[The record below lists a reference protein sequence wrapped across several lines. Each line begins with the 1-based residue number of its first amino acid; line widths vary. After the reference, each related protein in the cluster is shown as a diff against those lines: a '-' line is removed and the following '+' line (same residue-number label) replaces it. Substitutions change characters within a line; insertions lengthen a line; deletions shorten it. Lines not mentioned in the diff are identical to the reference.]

1 MGAATDDKPYDR
13 EPVAAHAVLVASSP
27 VALVASIVT
36 GDAAVGE
43 RAIGVALDAPSP
55 LPGALLHTAGTAA
68 SCAWVQGVVQQGAS
82 NGLTQLAVSTAVRT
96 LPAEPDATWWWPVV
110 ASGTALAPLS
120 LTVTPPRGSMR
131 TRAASSSSASSSAIA
146 GGASRYATSVS

>member
-55 LPGALLHTAGTAA
+55 LPGALLHAAGTAA

-96 LPAEPDATWWWPVV
+96 LPADGTKVFVTCLPLVV
-110 ASGTALAPLS
+110 AGAVQIPVRVVAE
-120 LTVTPPRGSMR
+120 V
-131 TRAASSSSASSSAIA
+131 A
-146 GGASRYATSVS
+146 GGGSCGRGPKL